1 MDGRSLVS
9 SHTTKRLLI
18 SLKIFDS
25 PNFIRIVTSV
35 PVEKMEEAVER
46 IAQFACA
53 HALVRGTA

>member
-1 MDGRSLVS
+1 V
-9 SHTTKRLLI
+9 LLI